1 MLGTMDAIR
10 ELQAIRREV
19 ERALEDY
26 TMGEWS
32 FPFSQMSFLPGLAGY
47 AYPLINIREDNDN
60 LYIEALAPGLDKD
73 NIEISVMGDSVRM
86 AGEKMPVRGDIR
98 PEAYHRNERS
108 AAKFV
113 RTIDLNTEVD
123 RDRVSADYH
132 NGILLVTLPKSEKS
146 KARQISVKVD

>member
-1 MLGTMDAIR
+1 MLGTTEAIR
-10 ELQAIRREV
+10 ELQALRREV

-26 TMGEWS
+26 TLGEWA

-60 LYIEALAPGLDKD
+60 LYIEALAPGLDKE
-73 NIEISVMGDSVRM
+73 NIEISIMGNSVRI
-86 AGEKMPVRGDIR
+86 AGEKMPVRGDIK
-98 PEAYHRNERS
+98 PESYHRNERS

-113 RTIDLNTEVD
+113 RTIDINTEVE
-123 RDRVSADYH
+123 RDKVSADYR

-146 KARQISVKVD
+146 KARQISVNVD